1 MRISEEEFA
10 GLPAYM
16 TRTARNS
23 RSKQKEEPEHLRM
36 AGATAGAAGSSKAK
50 TKAGGMQAM
59 QALGR
64 LEAGE
69 LNKTEEA
76 YRAHLEQ
83 LRMAG
88 EIVWYQFEPFKL
100 LLAPKT
106 TYTPDFLV
114 QLASGH
120 LEVHEVKG
128 YWMDDAR
135 VKIKV
140 AASMFPVFKFI
151 AIKKAEKPKRGTAL
165 GPDWVREE
173 F

>member
-1 MRISEEEFA
+1 MRITEEAFA
-10 GLPAYM
+10 GLPEAM
-16 TRTARNS
+16 TRRARTART
-23 RSKQKEEPEHLRM
+23 KAQPEHPHM
-36 AGATAGAAGSSKAK
+36 AGIPDGAKPAAKAQK
-50 TKAGGMQAM
+50 GGMKAM

-64 LEAGE
+64 MKSGE

-76 YRAHLEQ
+76 YRQHLD
-83 LRMAG
+83 LRRLAG
-88 EIVWYQFEPFKL
+88 EILWFHFEPFALK
-100 LLAPKT
+100 LAPKT

-128 YWMDDAR
+128 FWQEDAR

-140 AASMFPVFKFI
+140 AASMFPVFRFI
-151 AIKKAEKPKRGTAL
+151 AVQKADKGDGWKL
-165 GPDWVREE
+165 EE